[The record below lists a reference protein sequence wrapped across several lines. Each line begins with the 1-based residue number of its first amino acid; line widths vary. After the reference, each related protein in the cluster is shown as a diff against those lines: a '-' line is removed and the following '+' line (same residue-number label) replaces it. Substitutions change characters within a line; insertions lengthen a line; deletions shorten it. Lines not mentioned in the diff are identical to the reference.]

1 MDDVILLEHIHVQQQ
16 QDAFDDHEDEEN
28 WRDDSDHPEIVVLRQ
43 IEHCKAHAVWM
54 KKNITVEQCTIVY
67 QQTYA
72 FKYHHA

>member
-43 IEHCKAHAVWM
+43 IEHC
-54 KKNITVEQCTIVY
+54 
-67 QQTYA
+67 
-72 FKYHHA
+72 